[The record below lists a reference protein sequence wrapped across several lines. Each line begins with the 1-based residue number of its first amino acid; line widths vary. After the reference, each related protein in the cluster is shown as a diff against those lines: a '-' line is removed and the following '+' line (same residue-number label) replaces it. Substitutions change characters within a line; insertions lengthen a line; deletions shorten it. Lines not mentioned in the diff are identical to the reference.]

1 MRRCR
6 HDGDADAAERTD
18 APAADDVVSWSTAS
32 LPPPAPSAAAAAAA
46 AAGGGGASQ
55 CRRHAVST
63 ARRTCQP
70 ASDSCW

>member
-6 HDGDADAAERTD
+6 HDGDADATERTD

-32 LPPPAPSAAAAAAA
+32 LPPPPPAAAAAAA
-46 AAGGGGASQ
+46 AGGGGGASQ